1 MTVTGHVVVRMLQT
15 VSGGTVMNSHSIEVG
30 ASNIVE
36 RFELIS
42 SIISENFRAT
52 WTAQPLGNAPRPA
65 SLTWAQSDGVRFS
78 QAEMAPLRL
87 VNANARSPGSGLY
100 YLYTADQP
108 SCVRIHDGSNLHLQA
123 CDFLIHDAD
132 MPLEWTVQTNY
143 TTRSFLVE
151 KELFHEYVPRGSP
164 LIGRR
169 LRFGYGVEKIL
180 LDIME
185 AALEVTRV
193 GRFEQAG
200 PNLVRAFLNVL
211 TMVPQRE
218 DAALDAAPG
227 SRSSL
232 EVRRMQVKAF
242 IDKHFAQPDLC
253 IASIAKHLHLSPR
266 YLQMAFAADDV
277 TPSDYLRKRR
287 LTAAVKLLANQAKSR
302 TTITEIA
309 LSCGFSSSAYFS
321 TEFRRAH
328 GMSPR
333 AYRAT
338 QLISQLP
345 L

>member
-1 MTVTGHVVVRMLQT
+1 MTVKGHVVARMLQN

-30 ASNIVE
+30 ASNIIE

-52 WTAQPLGNAPRPA
+52 WTAQPLGNDPRPA

-87 VNANARSPGSGLY
+87 VNANARSSGSGLY

-108 SCVRIHDGSNLHLQA
+108 SCVRFQDGSNVYLQA

-132 MPLEWTVQTNY
+132 MPLEWTVQSDY

-151 KELFHEYVPRGSP
+151 KKLFHEYVPHGSP

-169 LRFGYGVEKIL
+169 LSFGYGVEKIL
-180 LDIME
+180 SDIME

-200 PNLVRAFLNVL
+200 PNLVRAFLDVL
-211 TMVPQRE
+211 TMVPQRD
-218 DAALDAAPG
+218 DAALDSLG
-227 SRSSL
+227 SRNSL
-232 EVRRMQVKAF
+232 EVRRVQVKAF
-242 IDKHFAQPDLC
+242 IDKHFARPDLC

-277 TPSDYLRKRR
+277 TPSDYLRKCR
-287 LTAAVKLLANQAKSR
+287 LTAAVNLLANPTKSR
-302 TTITEIA
+302 ITITEIA

-321 TEFRRAH
+321 TEFRRAY

-333 AYRAT
+333 VYRAT
-338 QLISQLP
+338 HVG
-345 L
+345 